1 MAPNLKWEE
10 IMDVSLNDLEGEQGD
25 EMYEQ
30 LAEVCCLT
38 LVVTVPVLFGKMH
51 FLLTSEN
58 EFFYEIKSN

>member
-1 MAPNLKWEE
+1 
-10 IMDVSLNDLEGEQGD
+10 MDVSLNDLEGEQGD

-38 LVVTVPVLFGKMH
+38 LVVTVTVLFGKMH

-58 EFFYEIKSN
+58 EFFMK